1 MDTNQSITHEDLS
14 ESIRSTALL
23 ADLTLNLWGAEKT
36 DKTITEQIREDAGA
50 VGNTGK
56 FVKNLLAGAD
66 TSLRA
71 TRAAYQQARSQHYA
85 LTLPWVANPHAER
98 STGPRLL
105 PNMLFQRYLEAMSRA
120 KRDAETKR
128 DAFLADYPSLIL
140 QAQANLAGL
149 ANPSDYPSVDE
160 VRRAFNISFDFEPIP
175 TGQAFRG
182 LPEHFL
188 NKLSASLERKHERM
202 LQGSQ
207 RAMWDQVRERVSHMV
222 DRLSDQD
229 AMFKSA
235 TVENVRELLG
245 LLPAWSLTDDPR
257 VVEVI
262 RDINDMLRGVDAKD
276 LRKDARVR
284 ADVANQARA
293 VTDKLS
299 QWGL

>member
-36 DKTITEQIREDAGA
+36 DRVLTEQMREDAGA
-50 VGNTGK
+50 VGNVGR
-56 FVKNLLAGAD
+56 VIKNLLAGAD

-71 TRAAYQQARSQHYA
+71 TRAAYHQARAQHYA

-98 STGPRLL
+98 NTGPRLL
-105 PNMLFQRYLEAMSRA
+105 PNMLFQRYLEAMSKA
-120 KRDAETKR
+120 KRTAEIQR
-128 DAFLADYPSLIL
+128 DSFLYEYPSLIL

-160 VRRAFNISFDFEPIP
+160 VRACFNIAFDFEPIP
-175 TGQAFRG
+175 TGQAFKG

-188 NKLSASLERKHERM
+188 NKLSASLERKHTRM
-202 LQGSQ
+202 LEGSQ
-207 RAMWDQVRERVSHMV
+207 RAMWEAVRSRVGHMV

-229 AMFKSA
+229 APFKAA
-235 TVENVRELLG
+235 TVENVRELLS
-245 LLPAWSLTDDPR
+245 LLPAWDMTGDPR
-257 VVEVI
+257 AAEVVQ
-262 RDINDMLRGVDAKD
+262 DINQMLHGVDARD
-276 LRKDARVR
+276 LRKDAFARQ
-284 ADVANQARA
+284 DVAKQARA